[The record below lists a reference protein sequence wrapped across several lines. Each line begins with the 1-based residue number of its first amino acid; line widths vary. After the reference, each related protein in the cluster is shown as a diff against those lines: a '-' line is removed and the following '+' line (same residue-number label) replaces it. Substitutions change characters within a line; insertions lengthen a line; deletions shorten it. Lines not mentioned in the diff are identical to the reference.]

1 MASRYSAR
9 IKGYCTARGIEI
21 PSGFHRHP
29 ASCYAAIELDS
40 QPPKLVAR
48 TWFSQDDMLHYV
60 RQHAAGRRLRLLDFK
75 AWREL
80 HVDGAVLRRGKA
92 FGVEPVAADA
102 ADAADAALS
111 PETMKRVMRLFAP
124 EQVDAAARL
133 LVEQCGNNLPFLDKL
148 DAVGLER
155 YRFAALKLSE
165 GRLDKLRAAVEL
177 ARIDWRDLLVNA
189 GFADDV
195 RTHERWLADEPPG

>member
-1 MASRYSAR
+1 MGAMATSYSTR
-9 IKGYCTARGIEI
+9 IKDYCAARGIQI

-29 ASCYAAIELDS
+29 ASCYAAIELDGE
-40 QPPKLVAR
+40 PPKLVAR
-48 TWFSQDDMLHYV
+48 TWFNQEDLLHYV
-60 RQHAAGRRLRLLDFK
+60 RQHAAGKRLRLLDFK

-80 HVDGAVLRRGKA
+80 HVDGSALCRGEP
-92 FGVEPVAADA
+92 FGVEPSPDEASR
-102 ADAADAALS
+102 AALS
-111 PETMKRVMRLFAP
+111 PETMKRVARLFAP
-124 EQVDAAARL
+124 DEVDAVARL

-148 DAVGLER
+148 DATGLER

-165 GRLDKLRAAVEL
+165 GRLDKLQAAVEL

-195 RTHERWLADEPPG
+195 HAHARWLSGEPTD